1 MMISVADLVKEN
13 RIPANFFDYQAYV
26 KGDLEIG
33 LLENRRGDRL
43 LAVPD
48 TLISSLY
55 AGLAKETGQAS
66 RLVLFNCGKWWG
78 KNFYTRF
85 TESLEEYYSQNLAEM
100 DMVTFIQSLK
110 ACWVTHG
117 WGKFEFDPQYQAQGF
132 ILIKTYN
139 SPYVRPV
146 ANNNLPTGYLEAG
159 ILTTFFT
166 RLTGRELLASQTTC
180 ESLGATCN
188 TYIIGL
194 PERLQSVEQLLIEGH
209 SHEQI
214 LKTLMK

>member
-1 MMISVADLVKEN
+1 MISVADLIKEN
-13 RIPANFFDYQAYV
+13 RVPSNFFDYNAYV

-43 LAVPD
+43 IAVPD

-85 TESLEEYYSQNLAEM
+85 TESLEEYYSQSLAEM
-100 DMVTFIQSLK
+100 DMITFIQSLK
-110 ACWVTHG
+110 ECWLTHG

-132 ILIKTYN
+132 VFVKTYN
-139 SPYVRPV
+139 SPYVR
-146 ANNNLPTGYLEAG
+146 AIAGNTSPTGYLEAG
-159 ILTTFFT
+159 ILTSFFT
-166 RLTGRELLASQTTC
+166 RLTGRDLLAVQTTC
-180 ESLGATCN
+180 ESLGATYN

-194 PERLQSVEQLLIEGH
+194 PERLQIVDSFLAEGLT
-209 SHEQI
+209 HETILERI
-214 LKTLMK
+214 LK

>member
-1 MMISVADLVKEN
+1 MISVADLIKEN
-13 RIPANFFDYQAYV
+13 RVPSNFFDYNAYI

-43 LAVPD
+43 IAVPD

-66 RLVLFNCGKWWG
+66 KLVLFNCGKWWG

-85 TESLEEYYSQNLAEM
+85 TESLEEYYAQSLAEM
-100 DMVTFIQSLK
+100 DMITFIQSLK
-110 ACWVTHG
+110 ECWLTHG

-132 ILIKTYN
+132 ILVKTYN
-139 SPYVRPV
+139 SPYARVI
-146 ANNNLPTGYLEAG
+146 AGNTLPTGYLEAG
-159 ILTTFFT
+159 VLTSFFS
-166 RLTGRELLASQTTC
+166 RLTGRELLAVQTTC
-180 ESLGATCN
+180 ESLGASCN

-194 PERLQSVEQLLIEGH
+194 SERLQIVDSFLTEGLT
-209 SHEQI
+209 HETI
-214 LKTLMK
+214 LQRVLK

>member
-1 MMISVADLVKEN
+1 MISVADLIKEN
-13 RIPANFFDYQAYV
+13 RVPSNFFDYNAYV

-43 LAVPD
+43 IAIPD

-85 TESLEEYYSQNLAEM
+85 TESLEEYYSQSLAEM
-100 DMVTFIQSLK
+100 DMITFIQSLK
-110 ACWVTHG
+110 ECWLTHG
-117 WGKFEFDPQYQAQGF
+117 WGKFEFDPEYQAQGF
-132 ILIKTYN
+132 VFVKTYN
-139 SPYVRPV
+139 SPYVR
-146 ANNNLPTGYLEAG
+146 AIAGNTLPTGYLEAG
-159 ILTTFFT
+159 ILTSFFT
-166 RLTGRELLASQTTC
+166 RLTGRELLAVQTTC
-180 ESLGATCN
+180 ESLGANCN

-194 PERLQSVEQLLIEGH
+194 SARLQIVDSFLAEGLT
-209 SHEQI
+209 HETILERI
-214 LKTLMK
+214 LK

>member
-1 MMISVADLVKEN
+1 MISVADLIKEN
-13 RIPANFFDYQAYV
+13 RIPANFFDYGSYV

-43 LAVPD
+43 IAVPE

-85 TESLEEYYSQNLAEM
+85 TESLEEYYSQSLTEM
-100 DMVTFIQSLK
+100 DMITFIQSLK
-110 ACWVTHG
+110 ECWLTHG

-139 SPYVRPV
+139 SPYVRAV
-146 ANNNLPTGYLEAG
+146 AGNTLPTGYLESG
-159 ILTTFFT
+159 ILTSFFT
-166 RLTGRELLASQTTC
+166 RLTGRELLAVQTTC
-180 ESLGATCN
+180 ESLGANCN

-194 PERLQSVEQLLIEGH
+194 PERLQVVDSLLVEGLT
-209 SHEQI
+209 HEMI
-214 LKTLMK
+214 LQQVLK

>member
-1 MMISVADLVKEN
+1 MISVSDLIKEN
-13 RIPANFFDYQAYV
+13 RIPSNFFDYNAYV

-85 TESLEEYYSQNLAEM
+85 TESLEEYYAQTLAEM
-100 DMVTFIQSLK
+100 DMITFIQSIK
-110 ACWVTHG
+110 ECWKTHG
-117 WGKFEFDPQYQAQGF
+117 WGTFEFDPQYQAQGF
-132 ILIKTYN
+132 ILVKTRN
-139 SPYVRPV
+139 SPYVR
-146 ANNNLPTGYLEAG
+146 AIAGNNLPTGYLEAG
-159 ILTTFFT
+159 ILTSFFT
-166 RLTGRELLASQTTC
+166 RLTGRELLATQTTC
-180 ESLGATCN
+180 ESLGAESN

-194 PERLQSVEQLLIEGH
+194 PERLQIVESFLFEGLEHATILQRLL
-209 SHEQI
+209 
-214 LKTLMK
+214 K